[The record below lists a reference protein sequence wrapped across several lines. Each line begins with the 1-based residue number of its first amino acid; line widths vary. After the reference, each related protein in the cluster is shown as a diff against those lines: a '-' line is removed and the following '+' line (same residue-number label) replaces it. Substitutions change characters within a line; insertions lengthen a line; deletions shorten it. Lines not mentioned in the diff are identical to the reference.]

1 MQWRDRHAH
10 GRTCRACTWS
20 VEISMCIHP
29 SLRWLFASLRSC
41 STPSGTASVPCAAP
55 TWSSSHVTHV
65 CTHASTFRF
74 VSFRSRAW
82 ILVFLLLLRI
92 AEPARP
98 PCDVGVVPTPLRTI
112 ASPEP
117 HVRFVATLRLRSA
130 VATHQRHCTRSVR
143 QPTRSEVRV
152 RARDHVDA
160 THGALRRKPR
170 VLRRGTRSRRPP
182 LPSAKGARALLSE
195 VRARRGRGR
204 REPGRGKSRRSRD
217 VLAMVQSCGV
227 AAAPAQLPLR
237 ADVFRVRRASVRHV
251 RMDERRDHDDV
262 EVGALPT
269 VRRKR
274 IRSSHVGEHA
284 VRQMVARPR
293 RRGGRSR
300 RRASGCARRRN
311 VRRHEPT
318 RWWIRGWMTATL
330 TVHVACT
337 SSGGCG
343 PAQKRGPVPRETT
356 AGLEVD
362 AACMEGP
369 WRESLS
375 TGGRVATWKEEPTGL
390 PRAWTSAWKRVR

>member
-98 PCDVGVVPTPLRTI
+98 PCDVGVVPTDSKSRTARALRGN
-112 ASPEP
+112 
-117 HVRFVATLRLRSA
+117 VAAAIRGSNA
-130 VATHQRHCTRSVR
+130 PA
-143 QPTRSEVRV
+143 P
-152 RARDHVDA
+152 
-160 THGALRRKPR
+160 GALRRKPR

>member
-1 MQWRDRHAH
+1 MQA
-10 GRTCRACTWS
+10 
-20 VEISMCIHP
+20 
-29 SLRWLFASLRSC
+29 
-41 STPSGTASVPCAAP
+41 
-55 TWSSSHVTHV
+55 
-65 CTHASTFRF
+65 RF
-74 VSFRSRAW
+74 VSFRFVHVLGSSSS
-82 ILVFLLLLRI
+82 FFFF
-92 AEPARP
+92 
-98 PCDVGVVPTPLRTI
+98 
-112 ASPEP
+112 ASPNQRVHRATWVSFQP
-117 HVRFVATLRLRSA
+117 CVAITSTSSSTILLPFSRTSSPCVGTSTHAPASYDSKSRTARALRGN
-130 VATHQRHCTRSVR
+130 VAAAIRGSNA
-143 QPTRSEVRV
+143 P
-152 RARDHVDA
+152 AP
-160 THGALRRKPR
+160 GALRRKPR